1 MTHSFPTRRSSDLR
15 VEVLLIAQKRP
26 PPELFARPLRPRGD
40 GMQVARKLGT
50 LAGVPVPDAEA
61 LQANERMARIR
72 HQVTAADIAP
82 DGRRLAVMTYHE
94 VLLYRRRGDEPWAD
108 AVARKPAVPD
118 RSEERR
124 VGKACVST
132 CRSRWSPYHEKT
144 IHTQNHTHQT

>member
-82 DGRRLAVMTYHE
+82 DGRRLAVMTSNE
-94 VLLYRRRGDEPWAD
+94 VLLYRRLSNAPWHA
-108 AVARKPAVPD
+108 AVAPQPGVHAMPSLPQAESPGR
-118 RSEERR
+118 RSEEPR
-124 VGKACVST
+124 VGNTRYST
-132 CRSRWSPYHEKT
+132 SRS
-144 IHTQNHTHQT
+144 